1 MPAGARA
8 ILSTFSVHQL
18 KELAHRH
25 RINTDGCEHKAD
37 YVGKLASA
45 GTISAVLET
54 PAFQVR
60 PILVEKTVAD
70 LHTLAAEHGVDVE
83 GLTKKP
89 EIVDRIA
96 ASPAA
101 SKILEVAPAPVA
113 APPEP
118 APPVAEPPPPP
129 EPGPPESTPP
139 PEPPPPEPPP
149 PEPPPPEEIPIGEPQ
164 PQAPSPDA
172 DGLLLQARN
181 IDADFGLA
189 EDILDQA
196 RMRFEERAFDRVLEL
211 AHEALLLVHGT
222 LDAFE
227 RSAWSYAIVAS
238 QKLIEESG
246 RVGRDTE
253 PAASLLR
260 DARVAYVSGNLAANR
275 DLLIKLQGATKALY
289 SEEVQR
295 LRQKIYGAED
305 RIQQAAHL
313 GADVAAAEESLS
325 RARDAMQRAKH
336 AKAVELLAEAE
347 RVAQIALDARV
358 KEIAGAIPAA
368 AKIIDESR
376 NVGAEVGEALR
387 LLEKARVAIERQEYV
402 LAAELVQRSERSA
415 LQAQHHQIQKA
426 MELRLRQI
434 EKAQSLV
441 NRVVPILDEAAGY
454 AINIEE
460 ARRVLTDAADV
471 LDQGDYVNG
480 TILAKRAE
488 ELALAMVPQIVAE
501 RPKHGIVKPA
511 SGRCDVCSSDDVA
524 FLDDGWSRCNACSAS
539 WRWRVPS
546 GLWEKFRS
554 LIRE

>member
-8 ILSTFSVHQL
+8 ILSTFSVPQL
-18 KELAHRH
+18 KELAKEH
-25 RINTDGCEHKAD
+25 RIDTDGCEAKAD
-37 YVGKLASA
+37 YVKVLASA
-45 GTISAVLET
+45 GTIAAVLET

-60 PILVEKTVAD
+60 PILAEKTIAE
-70 LHTLAAEHGVDVE
+70 LHTLAAEHGVDLE
-83 GLTKKP
+83 ALAKKP
-89 EIVDRIA
+89 DILDRIA

-101 SKILEVAPAPVA
+101 SRILE
-113 APPEP
+113 APPEV
-118 APPVAEPPPPP
+118 VAAEAKPEPSPLELPTDTHLPEPPPTEPPSFPPP
-129 EPGPPESTPP
+129 EPRLAQTRH
-139 PEPPPPEPPP
+139 
-149 PEPPPPEEIPIGEPQ
+149 
-164 PQAPSPDA
+164 PDA

-227 RSAWSYAIVAS
+227 RSAWSYGIMAS

-246 RVGRDTE
+246 RVGRDVE
-253 PAASLLR
+253 PAATLLR

-313 GADVAAAEESLS
+313 GADVAAAEEALT
-325 RARDAMQRAKH
+325 RARDAMQRAEH
-336 AKAVELLAEAE
+336 AKAVELLAETE
-347 RVAQIALDARV
+347 RLAQAALDVRV
-358 KEIAGAIPAA
+358 KEIAAAIPAT
-368 AKIIDESR
+368 AKVIEESK
-376 NVGAEVGEALR
+376 NVGAEVGEAFR
-387 LLEKARVAIERQEYV
+387 LLEKAKVAIEREEYV
-402 LAAELVQRSERSA
+402 LAAELVHRSERSA

-434 EKAQSLV
+434 EKAQGVV

-454 AINIEE
+454 GLNIEE

-511 SGRCDVCSSDDVA
+511 SGKCDVCSSEDVA

-546 GLWEKFRS
+546 GLWEKFRF
-554 LIRE
+554 LLRE

>member
-8 ILSTFSVHQL
+8 ILSTFSVPQL
-18 KELAHRH
+18 KEFAKEH
-25 RINTDGCEHKAD
+25 RINTDGCEAKAD
-37 YVGKLASA
+37 YVKEIASS
-45 GTISAVLET
+45 GTISAVLES

-60 PILVEKTVAD
+60 PILAEKTVAE
-70 LHTLAAEHGVDVE
+70 LHALAVEHGVDLE

-89 EIVDRIA
+89 DILDRIA

-101 SKILEVAPAPVA
+101 SRIFETPAGAVATEPKPESDVA
-113 APPEP
+113 EP
-118 APPVAEPPPPP
+118 APPPGPDLQEQTPPEPTAAEPPARK
-129 EPGPPESTPP
+129 
-139 PEPPPPEPPP
+139 EPPPPE
-149 PEPPPPEEIPIGEPQ
+149 
-164 PQAPSPDA
+164 APHPDA
-172 DGLLLQARN
+172 DGLLVQARN

-227 RSAWSYAIVAS
+227 RSAWSYGIMAS

-246 RVGRDTE
+246 RVGRDVE
-253 PAASLLR
+253 PAAALLR

-305 RIQQAAHL
+305 RIQQAALL
-313 GADVAAAEESLS
+313 GADVAAAEEALS
-325 RARDAMQRAKH
+325 RARDAMQRAEH
-336 AKAVELLAEAE
+336 AKAVELLSETE
-347 RVAQIALDARV
+347 RLAQVALDARV

-368 AKIIDESR
+368 AKIIEESK
-376 NVGAEVGEALR
+376 NVGAEVGEASR
-387 LLEKARVAIERQEYV
+387 LLEKARVAIERKEYV

-434 EKAQSLV
+434 EKAQGVV

-454 AINIEE
+454 GINIEE

-480 TILAKRAE
+480 TLLARRAE
-488 ELALAMVPQIVAE
+488 ELALAIVPQLVAE
-501 RPKHGIVKPA
+501 RPKHGIAKPA
-511 SGRCDVCSSDDVA
+511 SGKCEVCSSEDVA
-524 FLDDGWSRCNACSAS
+524 FLDDGWSRCSACSAS

-554 LIRE
+554 LLRE